1 MKYKL
6 INSYYNKENGV
17 SYSVIQTDKG
27 IFSASSLLR
36 EEDKDVESSF
46 LGCELAEKKAQ
57 IKYLQTENRELLY
70 AIHILENLEKELKC
84 IKGYNPHSLEARR
97 LRRKIYELKDI
108 HKEQKENIQNIKEN
122 VLKDTE
128 AKLNFKRKFRKDKGK
143 K

>member
-6 INSYYNKENGV
+6 INSYYNKENGI
-17 SYSVIQTDKG
+17 SYSIIQTDKG

-57 IKYLQTENRELLY
+57 IKYLQTENREFLY

-97 LRRKIYELKDI
+97 LRRKIYDFDYQIEELK
-108 HKEQKENIQNIKEN
+108 KELDE
-122 VLKDTE
+122 VKDSS
-128 AKLNFKRKFRKDKGK
+128 K
-143 K
+143 